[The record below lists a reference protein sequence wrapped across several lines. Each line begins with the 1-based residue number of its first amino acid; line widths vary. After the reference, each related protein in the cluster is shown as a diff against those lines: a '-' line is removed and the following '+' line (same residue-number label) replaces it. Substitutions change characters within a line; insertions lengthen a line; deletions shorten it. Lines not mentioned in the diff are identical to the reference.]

1 MGCRGS
7 SGCILRWAR
16 TLTGRR
22 DSEGSE
28 PPSAVPGFRAES
40 FDGSLLAGGGTGLG
54 GGKGKMAWE
63 LGMEDRLRGMKGRGD
78 PALLEWG
85 EKVFTSTAREEW

>member
-1 MGCRGS
+1 
-7 SGCILRWAR
+7 
-16 TLTGRR
+16 
-22 DSEGSE
+22 
-28 PPSAVPGFRAES
+28 
-40 FDGSLLAGGGTGLG
+40 
-54 GGKGKMAWE
+54 MAWE